1 MGTNSS
7 LRLAS
12 AVKSAAKAKAGQSVR
27 ALQRNQWLDKTI
39 AAQALNVATRNYG
52 NHFAMPEWYGRA
64 RKYFSD
70 LNSPEALAYSD
81 QQDAE
86 LAACDKKW
94 NDFIAWTT
102 TIPLPPQ
109 GPRLNLDDETR
120 QAQSALKASPDDH
133 TLQSLCSWL
142 EVQAEKLA
150 DRVAATVEVSWLAE
164 CLATIDK
171 AIEER
176 IGIPQK
182 SELVPVVNSKKF
194 LRETGARR
202 E

>member
-1 MGTNSS
+1 
-7 LRLAS
+7 
-12 AVKSAAKAKAGQSVR
+12 VKSAARAKLDQSAR
-27 ALQRNQWLDKTI
+27 AIQRNQWLDKTI
-39 AAQALNVATRNYG
+39 AAQALNVTTRNYG
-52 NHFAMPEWYGRA
+52 NHFAMPEWWGRA
-64 RKYFSD
+64 RKYFAD

-81 QQDAE
+81 RQDAE

-94 NDFIAWTT
+94 ADFQEWTA

-120 QAQSALKASPDDH
+120 QAQEALKASPDDH
-133 TLQSLCSWL
+133 ILQSLCNWL

-150 DRVAATVEVSWLAE
+150 DRVAATVEVTWLAE
-164 CLATIDK
+164 CLAVIDK

-182 SELVPVVNSKKF
+182 SEVVPISNSKIF
-194 LRETGARR
+194 LRENGARR